1 MSAFG
6 PSWVAEEAAADWM
19 RRHGF
24 RDATVMTGGVDT
36 GVHVIA
42 SRAVAQV
49 RTSLT
54 PVGPEDLSRLVRDSR
69 AMSGCHRIFFSLSG
83 YSEEAMDYAEE
94 HGIALLVAGR
104 NGSIVPANAWGE
116 NLSGSRFGSGPL
128 AMRPEAPAAL
138 AAPGARAG
146 GPGRTVLWYVIGGFL
161 LAVAIAGVSNISKG
175 EDVSATIGAIVFCLI
190 SAWASF
196 RYARRLELR
205 RRR

>member
-6 PSWVAEEAAADWM
+6 PSWTAEDIAADWM

-24 RDATVMTGGVDT
+24 RDATVMSGGVDT

-49 RTSLT
+49 RTSFT

-69 AMSGCHRIFFSLSG
+69 TMSGCQRIFFSLSG
-83 YSEEAMDYAEE
+83 YSEEARDYAEE
-94 HGIALLVAGR
+94 HSIALLVAGR

-128 AMRPEAPAAL
+128 AMRPEAL

-161 LAVAIAGVSNISKG
+161 LAVAIAGVSNMFKS
-175 EDVSATIGAIVFCLI
+175 EDIGASIGAIVFCLI

-196 RYARRLELR
+196 RYARRLER
-205 RRR
+205 RRQ